1 MPDASGSKPPR
12 VENADV
18 DSETSTK
25 QQWVMTQG
33 AFDLLLAS
41 LDPDRELAGQK
52 YVRLRLKLV
61 KYFEWRGAAFPD
73 READVTINRV
83 ARRIEEGQEV
93 HSLSAYCYGV
103 ARLVFSEALRTQQ
116 KEREALGCA
125 PSVEAQEP
133 EADLDAEVRRACLD
147 RCLQALPRENRDL
160 IIGYYDD
167 EKGRKIER
175 RKHLAARLGI
185 PLNALRIRAHRIRV
199 SLEACMRECVGQH
212 A

>member
-1 MPDASGSKPPR
+1 M
-12 VENADV
+12 EIADV
-18 DSETSTK
+18 DPNTSTK
-25 QQWVMTQG
+25 QEWVITQG
-33 AFDLLLAS
+33 ALDCLLAS
-41 LDPDRELAGQK
+41 LDPDRDQAGQK

-61 KYFEWRGAAFPD
+61 KYFEWRGATFPD

-93 HSLSAYCYGV
+93 HSLNAYCYGV
-103 ARLVFSEALRTQQ
+103 ARLVFSESLKAQR
-116 KEREALGCA
+116 KEREALECA
-125 PSVEAQEP
+125 PSLESQGA

-147 RCLQALPRENRDL
+147 RCLGALNEESRDL

-175 RKHLAARLGI
+175 RKRLAARLGI

-199 SLEACMRECVGQH
+199 GLEACVRECVGQH